1 METLSNDGSIGH
13 SKQAGAF
20 MNEDQIEMLI
30 KNLEAK
36 KQDLNGEQD
45 ENPDANINWD
55 LINNLPHNKLVDEN
69 F

>member
-1 METLSNDGSIGH
+1 METLSIDGSIGH

-20 MNEDQIEMLI
+20 MNEDQIEVLI
-30 KNLEAK
+30 KNLVAIRE
-36 KQDLNGEQD
+36 EQN
-45 ENPDANINWD
+45 ENPIDNTDWD